1 MGERIYVV
9 EDDTDIQ
16 SVLVEALNGEGYE
29 ASGYDSAV
37 AALIAIERRPPNLLI
52 TDLAMPVMRGEE
64 LIARV
69 RGRPNVGTGTG
80 NCAPAEAEAEA
91 EAGADGEAELPI
103 LIISATASARAV
115 AHLPV
120 QGFIGKP
127 FELADLLAQVARW
140 VRAAAPVPAANP
152 ARWQQ

>member
-37 AALIAIERRPPNLLI
+37 AALIAIERRPPDLLI

-69 RGRPNVGTGTG
+69 RGRPSVGTGTG
-80 NCAPAEAEAEA
+80 NCAPAEA

-127 FELADLLAQVARW
+127 FELADLLAQVARC